1 MKITKKQ
8 WIVGG
13 AVALV
18 LAGGGTG
25 IVVNNQ
31 AQAQA
36 EKTAQEAKTAHD
48 NLIKAAKTATEKA
61 ETFKAEADVKSA
73 QDAIKKL
80 DEKDKTSLISRVEKV
95 RQNWDLVNKA
105 DKAVVNAE
113 KVQNDANVK
122 TAQTAIDKI
131 KAEIAKSKKTAL
143 QKRLDKVKT
152 NLKLKKDKA
161 QSQKAE
167 EARKAA
173 AAQKAVTHTSNSDKI
188 SPSEDTQ
195 AQVETPTQAAPAP
208 TDNGGA
214 STNNAYQPT
223 PQAPV
228 SGGNSGSGNTA
239 TPNPPSTGGGNTVTP
254 PTGGG
259 SGNSGGNSGNGG
271 GTTPPPVTTYT
282 GWVRRGNGQ
291 IIWTSGGYKTLREAA
306 QAAASWLNS
315 QDIPSLWDGDNAP
328 TSGAY

>member
-48 NLIKAAKTATEKA
+48 NLIKEAKKATEKA

-105 DKAVVNAE
+105 DKAVTNAE

-122 TAQTAIDKI
+122 TAQTSIDKI
-131 KAEIAKSKKTAL
+131 KDNMAKSKKADL

-152 NLKLKKDKA
+152 AVKNNKDRAKA
-161 QSQKAE
+161 KAAE
-167 EARKAA
+167 EAKSKANA
-173 AAQKAVTHTSNSDKI
+173 EQQKAQAAQEQAQAQN
-188 SPSEDTQ
+188 DTQ
-195 AQVETPTQAAPAP
+195 AQAADVNNAVAPQAEAPASGGAVDYGQYAQAPAQNAPSYNAPAP
-208 TDNGGA
+208 SA
-214 STNNAYQPT
+214 
-223 PQAPV
+223 
-228 SGGNSGSGNTA
+228 
-239 TPNPPSTGGGNTVTP
+239 PSTGGNAIAPTNP
-254 PTGGG
+254 PAH
-259 SGNSGGNSGNGG
+259 NGG
-271 GTTPPPVTTYT
+271 GNANPNVSIDDANNAINNANKAPGNEGVVNG
-282 GWVRRGNGQ
+282 GW
-291 IIWTSGGYKTLREAA
+291 
-306 QAAASWLNS
+306 
-315 QDIPSLWDGDNAP
+315 
-328 TSGAY
+328 